1 MPGRGGEEGA
11 SVLQSALIGM
21 NAHSKEKELAWELIR
36 QILSEDMQKD
46 LIDHSYGIPVLKTIF
61 EDPEAELLQAG
72 DALNV
77 GTILDVVEK
86 AISEP
91 LFDSYLEAMDV
102 ADREIS
108 AVINTDVDISR
119 VKSGGSSSEEPPPR
133 PLTKKRQRSFLQKG
147 EKTKRKRG
155 MECRNK

>member
-119 VKSGGSSSEEPPPR
+119 VKSGGSSSEEPPPCALEIILWGR
-133 PLTKKRQRSFLQKG
+133 T
-147 EKTKRKRG
+147 T
-155 MECRNK
+155 